1 MQKRRIPALRSQRS
15 FIVYFARAGILAAVY
30 VLLSLIF
37 YPISFGP
44 VQSRISEVMC
54 ILPVVFPE
62 AIWGLFVGC
71 IITNLFS
78 SANVLADV
86 IFGSLATLL
95 AAICTRHFRYNR
107 WLCPAFPAL
116 FNAVFV
122 GFVLTIS
129 ETSIHSAA
137 FVTVYLLNA
146 LSVGISE
153 AIILYAIALP
163 ALSLCRKKYPRIFT
177 E

>member
-44 VQSRISEVMC
+44 VQLR
-54 ILPVVFPE
+54 
-62 AIWGLFVGC
+62 IWGLFVGC